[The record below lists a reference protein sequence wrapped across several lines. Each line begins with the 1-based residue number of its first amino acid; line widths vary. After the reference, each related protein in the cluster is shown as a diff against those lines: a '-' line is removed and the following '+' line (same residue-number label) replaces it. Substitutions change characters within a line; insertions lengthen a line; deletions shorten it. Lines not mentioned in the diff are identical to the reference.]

1 MSRRFLITPGYAHE
15 TLPSPFKVRAASVE
29 SAADIAWRML
39 HAHYLLAESWPAFTV
54 VRITGRLG
62 ERGWFQLYR
71 HTPDGQHPGRAVRF
85 DSAFHV
91 QPYEGATD
99 PGSFTEAQRELTD
112 PQGGDNDSILPR
124 SPQLEADRKRP
135 GVVREDLPAQ
145 RTLPT
150 AHEA

>member
-15 TLPSPFKVRAASVE
+15 TLPSPFKVRAVSVE
-29 SAADIAWRML
+29 AAADIAWRML
-39 HAHYLLAESWPAFTV
+39 HAHYLPAESWPAFTV
-54 VRITGRLG
+54 VRVTGRLG

-71 HTPDGQHPGRAVRF
+71 HMPDGQHPGRAVRF

-99 PGSFTEAQRELTD
+99 PGSFTEAQRELAD